1 MPHSLNTPGSCNV
14 ATCWQCAGRSAGRG
28 ISMHC
33 AQIDGAEARPMVL
46 AGLVLTETLLGV
58 RDGAQ
63 AARVARALLAFE
75 LTPELTRSDYEQAAA
90 IYRACRARGTTPRST
105 IDCLIAQICLRYDH
119 ELLSRDRDFDA
130 IARIFPLQRVAP
142 APGVQEQARL
152 YYSPGRQLTPRRASA
167 PRRSSRA

>member
-1 MPHSLNTPGSCNV
+1 MILVDTSVWIDHFNGYGSVEADFLTLC
-14 ATCWQCAGRSAGRG
+14 
-28 ISMHC
+28 I
-33 AQIDGAEARPMVL
+33 AEARPIVL

-75 LTPELTRSDYEQAAA
+75 LTPEPTRSDYEQAAA
-90 IYRACRARGTTPRST
+90 IYRACRARGTTPRSS

-130 IARIFPLQRVAP
+130 IARIFPLQRVVP

-152 YYSPGRQLTPRRASA
+152 HYSPSRQLTPRRASA